1 MTDQRTSREDLKM
14 KHIVCAV
21 ALTAGLATA
30 VHADTWDMPTPYGDT
45 TFHTQ
50 NIMQFAE
57 DVAAATDGALEITVH
72 SAGSLF
78 PHGEIKNA
86 VRSGQVP
93 IGEFFLSRL
102 VNEDAAY
109 GLDSQ
114 PFLATS
120 YEDAACLWQAQK
132 PVVTKLLAKQGL
144 MPLFSVPWPAQGLY
158 TNGEIAT
165 VEDLAGL
172 RFRAYN
178 AALEEFAILVG
189 AAPVQVEASNIPQ
202 AFATGQVEA
211 MITSPSTGANS
222 TAWDFV
228 THYTPINAW
237 VPKNIVVVNERAFR
251 RLPEDVQTAVL
262 EAAAAAE
269 TRGWEMSAAQAE
281 AKTAVLAENGIV
293 IYEPSS
299 ELTGGLQAIGARML
313 ESWRSGASD
322 AALSILSAFQQQDC
336 ETAR

>member
-1 MTDQRTSREDLKM
+1 M
-14 KHIVCAV
+14 KHILLSTLVALGSASAV
-21 ALTAGLATA
+21 A
-30 VHADTWDMPTPYGDT
+30 ADTWDMPTPYGDA

-50 NIMQFAE
+50 NISEFAK

-78 PHGEIKNA
+78 PHAEIKNT

-102 VNEDAAY
+102 VNEDAAF
-109 GLDSQ
+109 GIDSQ

-120 YEDAACLWQAQK
+120 YEDAAALWAAQK
-132 PVVTKLLAKQGL
+132 PVVTDLLAEQGL

-158 TNGEIAT
+158 TNGEVAT
-165 VEDLAGL
+165 VDDLSGL

-178 AALEEFAILVG
+178 AALEEFAGLAG
-189 AAPVQVEASNIPQ
+189 AAPVQVEATNIPQ

-228 THYTPINAW
+228 THYTPIDAW
-237 VPKNIVVVNERAFR
+237 IPKNIVVVNQRAFR
-251 RLPEDVQTAVL
+251 RLPDDVQAAVL
-262 EAAAAAE
+262 AAAETAE
-269 TRGWEMSAAQAE
+269 TRGWDMSAAE
-281 AKTAVLAENGIV
+281 ADAKIAILKENGMTIA
-293 IYEPSS
+293 EPSA
-299 ELTGGLQAIGARML
+299 ELMSGLQAIGETML
-313 ESWRSGASD
+313 DNWKSGASD
-322 AALSILSAFQQQDC
+322 AAMSVLTAYQQ
-336 ETAR
+336 